1 MQILC
6 LPLGQLQTNCYLVSC
21 PQTNEGIIIDPA
33 DSGDFIAQK
42 VQELGIKPQLIVAT
56 HGHFDHVL
64 GALELKMALQIPFA
78 LHPND
83 LPILNNVQKSARYW
97 LKAKADPPPPVDRWL
112 REGDILQF
120 GQEKLTVIETPG
132 HTPGGISLYD
142 GESTLFSGDT
152 LFRGAIGRSDY
163 SYSNLTDLRDSLRK
177 LLELPTSCRVYSG
190 HGPSTT
196 IGEEK
201 KNLDNWLKNM

>member
-1 MQILC
+1 MQILR

-21 PQTNEGIIIDPA
+21 PKTNRGIIIDPA
-33 DSGDFIAQK
+33 DSGGFIAQK
-42 VQELGIKPQLIVAT
+42 IQELKLKPQLIVAT

-64 GALELKMALQIPFA
+64 GALELKLALQIPFA

-97 LKAKADPPPPVDRWL
+97 LSTKADPPPPVDHWL
-112 REGDILQF
+112 KEGEMLQF

-142 GESTLFSGDT
+142 GHRTE
-152 LFRGAIGRSDY
+152 
-163 SYSNLTDLRDSLRK
+163 
-177 LLELPTSCRVYSG
+177 
-190 HGPSTT
+190 
-196 IGEEK
+196 
-201 KNLDNWLKNM
+201 